1 MSKEDKSKYNLVYP
15 SYITP
20 DKQIWIIE
28 KEDRL
33 KSSEGLFEVVQVIKP
48 QISGVKPKLVIK
60 QIAC

>member
-15 SYITP
+15 SYIAP
-20 DKQIWIIE
+20 DKQIWVIE

-60 QIAC
+60 KI